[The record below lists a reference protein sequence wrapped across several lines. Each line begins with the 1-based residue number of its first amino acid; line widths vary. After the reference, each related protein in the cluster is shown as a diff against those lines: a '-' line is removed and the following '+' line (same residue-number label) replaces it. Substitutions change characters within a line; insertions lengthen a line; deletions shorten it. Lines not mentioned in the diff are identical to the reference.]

1 MSKSEAFIE
10 LYKVTK
16 PTREIRTL
24 VIHCEN
30 SSGGAWLQSSI
41 PGHPELIAQVARRK
55 GVGSGWLSGWF
66 MVADRTIETEH
77 LPYQLFLKKTVFSK
91 RVNNKKWCFLSLT
104 FGHFHV
110 FLYNSVGAFCWFL
123 SFILPLYKLGNA
135 KYPQNSI
142 VSDTEFPFF
151 FYTRLG
157 TIVPK
162 KFAAATVFPPFSSAM

>member
-1 MSKSEAFIE
+1 MSKSEEFIE

-77 LPYQLFLKKTVFSK
+77 LPYQLFLKKQFSPKGLTTKNDVFY
-91 RVNNKKWCFLSLT
+91 R
-104 FGHFHV
+104 
-110 FLYNSVGAFCWFL
+110 
-123 SFILPLYKLGNA
+123 
-135 KYPQNSI
+135 
-142 VSDTEFPFF
+142 
-151 FYTRLG
+151 
-157 TIVPK
+157 
-162 KFAAATVFPPFSSAM
+162 